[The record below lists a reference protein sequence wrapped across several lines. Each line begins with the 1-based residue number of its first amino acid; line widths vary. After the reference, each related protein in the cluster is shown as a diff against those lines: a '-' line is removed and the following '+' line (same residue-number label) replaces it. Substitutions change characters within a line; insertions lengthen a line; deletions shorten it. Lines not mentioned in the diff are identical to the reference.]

1 MNTDAVL
8 SFQGNRN
15 GIRRHRKETKI
26 ILRDYCVEMFL
37 GLHDFEKEKPQRVL
51 LSVSI
56 ELEDPDAFWDYD
68 LLVAFLEGEISG
80 SQIETQE
87 ELCERLIA
95 FVENGP
101 NLRSVVVQ
109 TKKPDIFRSAGFVS
123 LEQRVEYQ
131 EPL

>member
-1 MNTDAVL
+1 MSIDPVL

-15 GIRRHRKETKI
+15 RVRRHRKATKI
-26 ILRDYCVEMFL
+26 ILKDYCVEMFL

-56 ELEDPDAFWDYD
+56 ELEDPEAFWDYD
-68 LLVAFLEGEISG
+68 LLAAFLEGEISG
-80 SQIETQE
+80 SHTETQE

-101 NLRSVVVQ
+101 ILRSVVVQ

-123 LEQRVEYQ
+123 LEQRVEYE

>member
-1 MNTDAVL
+1 MSIDPVL

-15 GIRRHRKETKI
+15 RVRRHRKATKI
-26 ILRDYCVEMFL
+26 ILKDYCVEMFL

-101 NLRSVVVQ
+101 SLRSVVVQ

-123 LEQRVEYQ
+123 LEQRVEYE

>member
-1 MNTDAVL
+1 MSTDAVL

-123 LEQRVEYQ
+123 LEQRVEYE